1 MTLDKMIIK
10 KEQYPGTWPFTFDSC
25 EIFSVAFQA
34 YVTSPNGRCYQLNGV
49 PAVLRVRPLRKVW
62 LKNPKIPGTR
72 ISIAPFIQLASSN
85 PISLTD
91 AILLETG

>member
-1 MTLDKMIIK
+1 MSEKRIIK

-25 EIFSVAFQA
+25 EIFSVAFGA
-34 YVTSPNGRCYQLNGV
+34 YITSPNGQCYQLNGV

-85 PISLTD
+85 PISLVD
-91 AILLETG
+91 AFLLETG

>member
-1 MTLDKMIIK
+1 MLDKMIIK
-10 KEQYPGTWPFTFDSC
+10 KEQYPETWPFTFDSC

-49 PAVLRVRPLRKVW
+49 PAVLRIRPLEKVW

-72 ISIAPFIQLASSN
+72 ISIAPFIQLALDN
-85 PISLTD
+85 PRELVD
-91 AILLETG
+91 AFLLETG

>member
-1 MTLDKMIIK
+1 MLDKMIIK
-10 KEQYPGTWPFTFDSC
+10 KEQYPRTWPFTFDSC

-49 PAVLRVRPLRKVW
+49 PAVLRVRPLKKVW

-72 ISIAPFIQLASSN
+72 ISIGPFIQLALDN
-85 PISLTD
+85 PRKLVD
-91 AILLETG
+91 AFLLETG